1 MSRLRFIIKTISL
14 QFPTIK
20 LRKVCLNLD
29 VSSSSS
35 IIQKASCKLEAA
47 ADLISISSSSQ
58 NLKYNS

>member
-14 QFPTIK
+14 QLPTIK
-20 LRKVCLNLD
+20 LTKVCLNFE

-58 NLKYNS
+58 NF